1 MPDDANEVLAANA
14 AFYAAFARRDAAAMD
29 ELWARQAEVACLH
42 PGWNPL
48 VGREAV
54 VQSWRGI
61 LLGGGA
67 PASIRC
73 QQAEAHVTGDA
84 AWVICFEVIPGAALA
99 ATNLFVRESGRWR
112 MVHHHSSP
120 VPPRSP
126 EPGWDGLP
134 N

>member
-1 MPDDANEVLAANA
+1 MADELSDVLAANA
-14 AFYAAFARRDAAAMD
+14 AFYSAFARLDAAAMD
-29 ELWARQAEVACLH
+29 QLWARDAPVACLH

-54 VQSWRGI
+54 MQSWRGI

-73 QQAEAHVTGDA
+73 EQPVAHVKGDA
-84 AWVICFEVIPGAALA
+84 AWVICFEVIPGGALV
-99 ATNLFVRESGRWR
+99 ATNFFVREAGRWR
-112 MVHHHSSP
+112 MAHHHSSP
-120 VPPRSP
+120 LPQRAPSP
-126 EPGWDGLP
+126 ERGMP

>member
-14 AFYAAFARRDAAAMD
+14 DFYAAFARRDAAAMD